1 MDIIS
6 QYDDNMGLWNDQSLD
21 LSTKKDL
28 QLFVKE
34 NIMVPVT
41 LKNETGSQDST
52 SDQAVSFEYVYGNNK
67 VYGRFS
73 AGSIGEFFSNM
84 GRGKAMGTKTVVG
97 GIASEYDDQILWIE
111 RPEVGA
117 EAAQIM
123 DEREYTPCKIT
134 KIISRDDYDSEEAY
148 AEASDALLDESTAMA
163 TGEFMTMD
171 GVFYVEID
179 ATGDTEEYESVDFD
193 SVDFC

>member
-1 MDIIS
+1 
-6 QYDDNMGLWNDQSLD
+6 
-21 LSTKKDL
+21 
-28 QLFVKE
+28 
-34 NIMVPVT
+34 
-41 LKNETGSQDST
+41 
-52 SDQAVSFEYVYGNNK
+52 
-67 VYGRFS
+67 
-73 AGSIGEFFSNM
+73 
-84 GRGKAMGTKTVVG
+84 MGTKTVVG

-117 EAAQIM
+117 AAAQIV